1 MTIHRHPLRSA
12 VCALT
17 LALALPAIASAHARP
32 GATSAATSIPR
43 YQHIFL
49 VVMENHDY
57 SQQIIG
63 NPYAPRINRLAR
75 TYGLATA
82 YNGVTHP
89 SEPNYV
95 AMIGGSYFGIQ
106 DDAAYTSTAG
116 GVDHTI
122 SQPSLADQ
130 LTAAGLSWKAYQQS
144 LPYAGYLGTAY
155 PVTDPVYQSKHNPF
169 LNFASVQQAS
179 PAALQQEIVPDT
191 QLALDLRTGT
201 APTFSF
207 ITPDVC
213 HDMHGGATECPY
225 ADNADNPGDAHNN
238 ALVAA
243 GDAYASG
250 IIADIMASRTWTQG
264 NNAIVLTWDENDN
277 YDNPHAPDSYT
288 GCCDA
293 VQGGGHVATIVIA
306 NHLRYGPNGLQDNT
320 PYNHYALLRTIQAAF
335 GLGCLQHTCDTANV
349 PLMTPL
355 FAADRRP

>member
-1 MTIHRHPLRSA
+1 MFIHRFPRALM
-12 VCALT
+12 CALIV
-17 LALALPAIASAHARP
+17 ALALPAAAQAHARP
-32 GATSAATSIPR
+32 TPAVIPR
-43 YQHIFL
+43 YQHIF
-49 VVMENHDY
+49 VIVMENHDY
-57 SQQIIG
+57 SQQIID

-95 AMIGGSYFGIQ
+95 ALIGGAYFGIQ
-106 DDAAYTSTAG
+106 DDAAYTATVG
-116 GVDHTI
+116 GVNHTI
-122 SQPSLADQ
+122 AQPSLADQ
-130 LTAAGLSWKAYQQS
+130 LTAAGLTWKAYQQG
-144 LPYAGYLGTAY
+144 LPYPGYLGTTY
-155 PVTDPVYQSKHNPF
+155 PATDPVYQSKHNPF

-191 QLALDLRTGT
+191 QLALDLRAGT
-201 APTFSF
+201 APNFSF
-207 ITPDVC
+207 ITPDIC

-225 ADNADNPGDAHNN
+225 ADNANNPTDTHNN

-250 IIADIMASRTWTQG
+250 LITDIMASRTWTQG
-264 NNAIVLTWDENDN
+264 NSAIVLTWDENDN
-277 YDNPHAPDSYT
+277 YDNPHAPQSYT

-306 NHLRYGPNGLQDNT
+306 NHLRYGTHGLTDPT
-320 PYNHYALLRTIQAAF
+320 PYNHYALLRTVQAAF

-355 FAADRRP
+355 FATGQR